1 MERELIYIKNMIL
14 VGATGQNSGKTTF
27 ATELI
32 QRWNQEIPILALKI
46 TTVNQKHAHC
56 VRGGAGCGACSSPC
70 GEFELTE
77 ETDLASGKDTSLLL
91 AAGAHRVYWLK
102 CMKDHLGEA
111 IRQFLSTIPE
121 DALILCESNSLRN
134 VVRPGLFVML
144 QNSKDS
150 RIKPS
155 AEEVLPKADL
165 MIDNHFED
173 DIKDYVSQ
181 IQIRR
186 GESGLEIHQLAK
198 TFSSMIF
205 ATEKAS
211 SI

>member
-32 QRWNQEIPILALKI
+32 QKWNQEIPIIALKI

-56 VRGGAGCGACSSPC
+56 VRGGTGCGACSSLC

-77 ETDLASGKDTSLLL
+77 ETNLASGKDTSLLL
-91 AAGAHRVYWLK
+91 AAGANRVYWLK

-111 IRQFLSTIPE
+111 IRQFLSIIQE

-134 VVRPGLFVML
+134 VVLPGLFVML

-155 AEEVLPKADL
+155 AKEVITKADL
-165 MIDNHFED
+165 MIVNHFED
-173 DIKDYVSQ
+173 DIKESVSQ

-186 GESGLEIHQLAK
+186 GARGLEIQQRSQ
-198 TFSSMIF
+198 TI
-205 ATEKAS
+205 
-211 SI
+211 